1 MTLIKKTL
9 GAALLSSVL
18 MSSVVS
24 ADNTKVGVGYS
35 GIFYGNYIQG
45 ISARGWIDAIGLEA
59 IIGNFKIQDVNTN
72 FYSAKAMYA
81 PIIHDHSK
89 FYIGLEGGIATQSDS
104 SSNIK
109 TIRPFFGSEYSF
121 QEIPELGF
129 SWEAGYMRST
139 TDGNNVL
146 SGTTVSFG
154 MHYYF

>member
-9 GAALLSSVL
+9 GVTVLSAVL
-18 MSSVVS
+18 MSSALS

-35 GIFYGNYIQG
+35 GVYYGNYIQG
-45 ISARGWIDAIGLEA
+45 ISARGWIDAIGVEA
-59 IIGNFKIQDVNTN
+59 IIGNFKMDNVNSN

-89 FYIGLEGGIATQSDS
+89 FYIGLEGGIATSSDS
-104 SSNIK
+104 ESNIK
-109 TIRPFFGSEYSF
+109 MIRPFFGSEYSF

-139 TDGNNVL
+139 VDGNNAL
-146 SGTTVSFG
+146 SGTTVSIG